1 MENPIKMDDLG
12 VPLFLAIGNG
22 PFEDVFPIKMVI
34 FHCHVSLPEGTF
46 LFLLAGKKTEQ
57 NPNSN
62 SFRHRMNPK
71 ILTCHLCVPIKG
83 L

>member
-1 MENPIKMDDLG
+1 MENPIKIDDLG
-12 VPLFLAIGNG
+12 IPLFLAIENG

-46 LFLLAGKKTEQ
+46 LFLLEQ
-57 NPNSN
+57 EPNSN
-62 SFRHRMNPK
+62 SFRHCMNPK